1 MTIER
6 QTAPAGPDDRAGD
19 GSSDGRAGD
28 GSSDD
33 RAGDGSPDDRASDG
47 NDERTGP
54 PETGATP
61 SGPDRTPRAPF
72 LVRLV
77 SHEWTLAVLGG
88 LLLAVVLTWPT
99 LRDITST
106 IPQDIGDPTLQA
118 WQIAWGGHAVL
129 NDPTQLWHSNT
140 FYPEPYTYAYSDTLL
155 GYAPAGM
162 IGEGPVAGVVR
173 YNILYVLVHA
183 LAFVGAYALVRQLG
197 AGRIGAAAAGVAFGY
212 APWKL
217 AQAGHLHV
225 LSIGGIAL
233 ALAMLARG
241 HGWSLRHGYRPERR
255 RPGWA
260 FAGWLVAAWQ
270 ITLGFGIG
278 LPFGYVLALVCLA
291 AGAGYAWSWWRRRSR
306 PPFGRRL
313 LLADLAGGVVFGGV
327 SILMALPYLE
337 VVARHPA
344 GRRTLAHVQMFSP
357 PWRGFLVA
365 PPENWLWGER
375 HGAAR
380 ASLSFAGEMTLLP
393 GVVLIGLAVAGL
405 FFSVWRLRHRILLAV
420 GVLVSVGLA
429 SGTTLGGD
437 GDPGYATLVLHAPGF
452 DAIRTSG
459 RLVLWTTLLLGIL
472 AAGALTAL
480 TRLGTESSG
489 DRSPDG
495 TPADTRPETTATVPP
510 ATGATVPATATV
522 PAATGAA
529 TVPPATATAPAGAEP
544 AAGQPR
550 PESAAVAETV
560 PSTEP
565 GQPGPDDGPDQA
577 APAPPHAGERPGSPV
592 PVLRMAAY
600 QPPPGTEEQ
609 PDRRV
614 PGRRAAGFRRALVRL
629 VALIPLA
636 LIVVEGVNTTPHA
649 PVIPQPAA
657 LRGAEGPLLVLPSS
671 GTLEFSVMLW
681 STDGFP
687 KIVNG
692 LAAFTPDSQAQ
703 TLGITASFPD
713 RLSVDHLR
721 QLGVRTVVVLPE
733 YLPGTPWQEVLNR
746 PVDGLGVTRE
756 EVAGSVVFRLG

>member
-6 QTAPAGPDDRAGD
+6 QTIPAGPEDRIGGGPGEQPGD
-19 GSSDGRAGD
+19 GSENRADHGP
-28 GSSDD
+28 G
-33 RAGDGSPDDRASDG
+33 
-47 NDERTGP
+47 ERP
-54 PETGATP
+54 
-61 SGPDRTPRAPF
+61 APF
-72 LVRLV
+72 LVRLAR
-77 SHEWTLAVLGG
+77 HEWTLAVLGG

-118 WQIAWGGHAVL
+118 WQIAWGGHAIL
-129 NDPTQLWHSNT
+129 HDPTQLWHSNT

-162 IGEGPVAGVVR
+162 LGEGPVAGVVR

-183 LAFVGAYALVRQLG
+183 LAFVGAYALARQLG

-241 HGWSLRHGYRPERR
+241 HGWSLRHGYRPDRR

-260 FAGWLVAAWQ
+260 LAGWLVAAWQ
-270 ITLGFGIG
+270 MTLGFGIG

-291 AGAGYAWSWWRRRSR
+291 AAAGYAWSWSRRRSR

-313 LLADLAGGVVFGGV
+313 LLADLAGGAVFSVVT
-327 SILMALPYLE
+327 ILMALPYLE

-357 PWRGFLVA
+357 PWRGFLTA

-375 HGAAR
+375 HAAAR

-393 GVVLIGLAVAGL
+393 GVVLIGLAFAGL
-405 FFSVWRLRHRILLAV
+405 FYSVWRPRHRAMLAA

-437 GDPGYATLVLHAPGF
+437 GNPGYATLVLHAPGF

-480 TRLGTESSG
+480 TRLATEPSA
-489 DRSPDG
+489 DRSPEVAD
-495 TPADTRPETTATVPP
+495 PADPVS
-510 ATGATVPATATV
+510 
-522 PAATGAA
+522 PAADPADPADPVSPAA
-529 TVPPATATAPAGAEP
+529 DPGGPVAEP
-544 AAGQPR
+544 APPAI
-550 PESAAVAETV
+550 
-560 PSTEP
+560 
-565 GQPGPDDGPDQA
+565 D
-577 APAPPHAGERPGSPV
+577 PAPPAADPALPAVDAVGPRAGERSGVPV
-592 PVLRMAAY
+592 PVLRAAAY
-600 QPPPGTEEQ
+600 QSPPGVEE
-609 PDRRV
+609 PERRAR
-614 PGRRAAGFRRALVRL
+614 GRRAVGVPKALFRL

-703 TLGITASFPD
+703 TLGITAGFPD
-713 RLSVDHLR
+713 RFSVDHLR
-721 QLGVRTVVVLPE
+721 QIGVRTVVVLPE
-733 YLPGTPWQEVLNR
+733 YLAGTPWQDVLNR
-746 PVDGLGVTRE
+746 PVDGLGITRE

>member
-6 QTAPAGPDDRAGD
+6 QTVPAGPDDRAGERPD
-19 GSSDGRAGD
+19 GPAAGD
-28 GSSDD
+28 GSAGRAAGGSADD
-33 RAGDGSPDDRASDG
+33 RTVPSEAGAAPA
-47 NDERTGP
+47 GP
-54 PETGATP
+54 ARV
-61 SGPDRTPRAPF
+61 SRAPF

-118 WQIAWGGHAVL
+118 WQIAWGGHVL
-129 NDPTQLWHSNT
+129 LHDPTQLWHSNT

-233 ALAMLARG
+233 AFAMLARG

-270 ITLGFGIG
+270 MTLGFGIG

-291 AGAGYAWSWWRRRSR
+291 AGAGFAWSWWRRRSR
-306 PPFGRRL
+306 PRFGRRL
-313 LLADLAGGVVFGGV
+313 LLADLAGGAVFSGV
-327 SILMALPYLE
+327 SIFMALPYLE

-344 GRRTLAHVQMFSP
+344 GRRTLAHVEMFSP
-357 PWRGFLVA
+357 PWRGFLTA

-375 HGAAR
+375 HAVAR
-380 ASLSFAGEMTLLP
+380 ESLSFAGEMTLLP
-393 GVVLIGLAVAGL
+393 GVALIGLAFAGL
-405 FFSVWRLRHRILLAV
+405 FFSAWRVRHRIMLAL

-472 AAGALTAL
+472 AAGTLTAL
-480 TRLGTESSG
+480 TQLGTEPSA

-495 TPADTRPETTATVPP
+495 DPADATPP
-510 ATGATVPATATV
+510 AADVTPSTPDPTLSTPDATPSGADGTASAV
-522 PAATGAA
+522 
-529 TVPPATATAPAGAEP
+529 GAE
-544 AAGQPR
+544 
-550 PESAAVAETV
+550 S
-560 PSTEP
+560 
-565 GQPGPDDGPDQA
+565 GQPGPDRDVDQV
-577 APAPPHAGERPGSPV
+577 APEPGERPGAAL
-592 PVLRMAAY
+592 PVLRKAAY
-600 QPPPGTEEQ
+600 QPPPGTEE
-609 PDRRV
+609 PDRPA
-614 PGRRAAGFRRALVRL
+614 PGRRGAGFRRVLVRL
-629 VALIPLA
+629 VALVPLA
-636 LIVVEGVNTTPHA
+636 LIVLEGVNTTPHA

-657 LRGAEGPLLVLPSS
+657 LRGVEGPLLVLPSS

-692 LAAFTPDSQAQ
+692 LAAFTPESQAQ
-703 TLGITASFPD
+703 TLGITAGFPD
-713 RLSVDHLR
+713 RFSVDHLR
-721 QLGVRTVVVLPE
+721 RIGVRTVVVLPE
-733 YLPGTPWQEVLNR
+733 YLAGTPWQDVLNR
-746 PVDGLGVTRE
+746 PVDGLGITRE
-756 EVAGSVVFRLG
+756 EVSGSVVFRLG

>member
-6 QTAPAGPDDRAGD
+6 QTAPAGPDDQAGGGPDERAG
-19 GSSDGRAGD
+19 GRSDERAG
-28 GSSDD
+28 G
-33 RAGDGSPDDRASDG
+33 GP
-47 NDERTGP
+47 EHRTGP
-54 PETGATP
+54 PERAAPPVG
-61 SGPDRTPRAPF
+61 SGRVPRAPF

-88 LLLAVVLTWPT
+88 LLLAVLLTWPT

-155 GYAPAGM
+155 GYAPFGM
-162 IGEGPVAGVVR
+162 VGEGPVAAVVR

-183 LAFVGAYALVRQLG
+183 LAFIGAYALVRQLG

-241 HGWSLRHGYRPERR
+241 HGWSLRYGYRPDRR

-270 ITLGFGIG
+270 MTLGFGIG

-291 AGAGYAWSWWRRRSR
+291 AGVGYAWSWWRRRSR

-313 LLADLAGGVVFGGV
+313 LLADLAGGAVFGGIT
-327 SILMALPYLE
+327 ILMALPYFE

-344 GRRTLAHVQMFSP
+344 GRRSLAHVQMFSP
-357 PWRGFLVA
+357 PWRGFLTA

-375 HGAAR
+375 HAAAR

-393 GVVLIGLAVAGL
+393 GVVIIGLAFAGL
-405 FFSVWRLRHRILLAV
+405 FFSVWRLRHRLLLAA

-480 TRLGTESSG
+480 TQLGTE
-489 DRSPDG
+489 
-495 TPADTRPETTATVPP
+495 
-510 ATGATVPATATV
+510 
-522 PAATGAA
+522 PAAD
-529 TVPPATATAPAGAEP
+529 
-544 AAGQPR
+544 QPR
-550 PESAAVAETV
+550 PEPGPSAK
-560 PSTEP
+560 TEKPPATDP
-565 GQPGPDDGPDQA
+565 GQPDQAPDQA
-577 APAPPHAGERPGSPV
+577 PAERAGRPGVPV

-600 QPPPGTEEQ
+600 QPPPDAEE
-609 PDRRV
+609 PDR
-614 PGRRAAGFRRALVRL
+614 PALGRRAARFRTALVRL

-657 LRGAEGPLLVLPSS
+657 LRGVEGPLLVLPSS

-721 QLGVRTVVVLPE
+721 QVGVRTVVVLPE
-733 YLPGTPWQEVLNR
+733 YLAGTPWQEVLNR
-746 PVDGLGVTRE
+746 PVDGLGITRE

>member
-6 QTAPAGPDDRAGD
+6 QTAPAGPDEPGGQVDNEPGNRAGNGAGNRVGNEPGDRARPP
-19 GSSDGRAGD
+19 DGRAGSTRPVR
-28 GSSDD
+28 G
-33 RAGDGSPDDRASDG
+33 P
-47 NDERTGP
+47 RT
-54 PETGATP
+54 
-61 SGPDRTPRAPF
+61 SF
-72 LVRLV
+72 LVRLAT
-77 SHEWTLAVLGG
+77 HEWTLAVLGG

-129 NDPTQLWHSNT
+129 HDPTQLWHSNA

-162 IGEGPVAGVVR
+162 LGEGPVAAVVR

-241 HGWSLRHGYRPERR
+241 HGWSLRHGYRPELR

-270 ITLGFGIG
+270 MTLGFGIG

-291 AGAGYAWSWWRRRSR
+291 AGAGYAWSAWRRRSR

-327 SILMALPYLE
+327 SIFMALPYLE
-337 VVARHPA
+337 VVALHPA

-357 PWRGFLVA
+357 PWRGFLTA

-375 HGAAR
+375 HAAAR
-380 ASLSFAGEMTLLP
+380 ETFSFAGEMTLLP
-393 GVVLIGLAVAGL
+393 GVVLIGLAFAGL
-405 FFSVWRLRHRILLAV
+405 FFSVWRVRHRVLLAA
-420 GVLVSVGLA
+420 GVLGSVALA

-437 GDPGYATLVLHAPGF
+437 GNPGYATLVLHAPGF

-472 AAGALTAL
+472 AAGALSAL
-480 TRLGTESSG
+480 TQLK
-489 DRSPDG
+489 PDPSAERH
-495 TPADTRPETTATVPP
+495 PADPDAKPTPPEATSAAPPDSADSADSAAPPDSGAPADGAPAAAPADSADAASPASTGAAPASGVAGQRRPET
-510 ATGATVPATATV
+510 
-522 PAATGAA
+522 
-529 TVPPATATAPAGAEP
+529 
-544 AAGQPR
+544 
-550 PESAAVAETV
+550 
-560 PSTEP
+560 
-565 GQPGPDDGPDQA
+565 
-577 APAPPHAGERPGSPV
+577 PV
-592 PVLRMAAY
+592 PVLRSAAY
-600 QPPPGTEEQ
+600 QPPPGAEE
-609 PDRRV
+609 PD
-614 PGRRAAGFRRALVRL
+614 PPAPERRAAAFRTALLRL
-629 VALIPLA
+629 VALVPLA
-636 LIVVEGVNTTPHA
+636 LIVLEGVNTTPHA

-692 LAAFTPDSQAQ
+692 LASFTPESQAQ
-703 TLGITASFPD
+703 TLGVTANFPD
-713 RLSVDHLR
+713 PISVDHLR
-721 QLGVRTVVVLPE
+721 RIGVRTVVVLPE

-756 EVAGSVVFRLG
+756 EVSGSVVFRLG

>member
-6 QTAPAGPDDRAGD
+6 QTAPAGPDERAADDRDERAGD
-19 GSSDGRAGD
+19 G
-28 GSSDD
+28 
-33 RAGDGSPDDRASDG
+33 P
-47 NDERTGP
+47 DERTGP
-54 PETGATP
+54 PESGAAP
-61 SGPDRTPRAPF
+61 SGPGRVSRAPF

-129 NDPTQLWHSNT
+129 TDPSQLWHSNT

-241 HGWSLRHGYRPERR
+241 HGWSLRHGYRPDRR

-270 ITLGFGIG
+270 MTLGFGIG

-375 HGAAR
+375 HAAAR

-393 GVVLIGLAVAGL
+393 GVVLIGLAFAGL
-405 FFSVWRLRHRILLAV
+405 FFSVWRLRHRILLTV

-480 TRLGTESSG
+480 TRLGTEPSG
-489 DRSPDG
+489 DRPPEG
-495 TPADTRPETTATVPP
+495 TPADTRPETADTA
-510 ATGATVPATATV
+510 PATATIP
-522 PAATGAA
+522 PAA
-529 TVPPATATAPAGAEP
+529 AEP
-544 AAGQPR
+544 GAGQPR
-550 PESAAVAETV
+550 SESGPAAMDEEA
-560 PSTEP
+560 PATEP
-565 GQPGPDDGPDQA
+565 GQPGPDDGPAQA
-577 APAPPHAGERPGSPV
+577 APPRQAGERSGIPV

-609 PDRRV
+609 PDRRA
-614 PGRRAAGFRRALVRL
+614 PGWRAAGFRRALVRL

-636 LIVVEGVNTTPHA
+636 LILVEGVNTTPHA

-746 PVDGLGVTRE
+746 PVDGLGITRE
-756 EVAGSVVFRLG
+756 EVSGSVVFRLG

>member
-1 MTIER
+1 MRIER
-6 QTAPAGPDDRAGD
+6 QAVPAGGDGQAGDERDDGRRPDERDAGTRPDERAG
-19 GSSDGRAGD
+19 GEPEGRAG
-28 GSSDD
+28 GGAGA
-33 RAGDGSPDDRASDG
+33 RAV
-47 NDERTGP
+47 
-54 PETGATP
+54 
-61 SGPDRTPRAPF
+61 
-72 LVRLV
+72 VRLLR
-77 SHEWTLAVLGG
+77 HEWTVAVLGG

-99 LRDITST
+99 LRDITTT

-129 NDPTQLWHSNT
+129 HDPTQLWHSNA

-162 IGEGPVAGVVR
+162 LGEGPVAAVVR

-241 HGWSLRHGYRPERR
+241 HGWSLRHGYRPDRC

-260 FAGWLVAAWQ
+260 FAGWAVAAWQ
-270 ITLGFGIG
+270 MTLGFGIG
-278 LPFGYVLALVCLA
+278 LPFGYVLALVCLVAA
-291 AGAGYAWSWWRRRSR
+291 AGYGWAWWRRRSR

-313 LLADLAGGVVFGGV
+313 FVADLAGGAVFGGV
-327 SILMALPYLE
+327 SIFMALPYLE

-344 GRRTLAHVQMFSP
+344 GRRTLEHVQMFSP
-357 PWRGFLVA
+357 PWRGFLTA

-375 HGAAR
+375 HAVAR
-380 ASLSFAGEMTLLP
+380 ESLSFAGEMTLLP
-393 GVVLIGLAVAGL
+393 GVVLIGLAFAGL
-405 FFSVWRLRHRILLAV
+405 FFSVWRVRHRVLLAA

-429 SGTTLGGD
+429 SGTTLFGD
-437 GDPGYATLVLHAPGF
+437 GSPGYATLVTYAPGF

-472 AAGALTAL
+472 AAGLLTAL
-480 TRLGTESSG
+480 TRLPEEAP
-489 DRSPDG
+489 DAAPPDG
-495 TPADTRPETTATVPP
+495 GARPDAEDAGRPDVDDPARPVGQGAAPP
-510 ATGATVPATATV
+510 AGQEPAGSVSTWTPEASTVADDASGVQVSGPGGAGGGPVV
-522 PAATGAA
+522 LRPAAYR
-529 TVPPATATAPAGAEP
+529 APQG
-544 AAGQPR
+544 
-550 PESAAVAETV
+550 V
-560 PSTEP
+560 
-565 GQPGPDDGPDQA
+565 
-577 APAPPHAGERPGSPV
+577 
-592 PVLRMAAY
+592 
-600 QPPPGTEEQ
+600 EEAQ
-609 PDRRV
+609 
-614 PGRRAAGFRRALVRL
+614 GRAAGRRRDARPRKLLVRL

-636 LIVVEGVNTTPHA
+636 LVVLEGVNTTPHA
-649 PVIPQPAA
+649 PVLPQPAA

-692 LAAFTPDSQAQ
+692 LASFIPDSQAQ
-703 TLGITASFPD
+703 TLAVTASFPD
-713 RLSVDHLR
+713 RPSVDHLR
-721 QLGVRTVVVLPE
+721 RLGVRTVVVLPE

-746 PVDGLGVTRE
+746 PVDGLGIARE
-756 EVAGSVVFRLG
+756 EVGGSVVFRLG

>member
-6 QTAPAGPDDRAGD
+6 QTAPAGPDDGTGDQVDDGSGDQVDDGSGDRAGN
-19 GSSDGRAGD
+19 GSGSRVGNESGERTRRPDGRAGSV
-28 GSSDD
+28 GPV
-33 RAGDGSPDDRASDG
+33 RGPRAS
-47 NDERTGP
+47 
-54 PETGATP
+54 
-61 SGPDRTPRAPF
+61 F
-72 LVRLV
+72 LVRLAT
-77 SHEWTLAVLGG
+77 HEWTLAVLGG

-129 NDPTQLWHSNT
+129 HDPTQLWHSNT

-162 IGEGPVAGVVR
+162 LGEGPVAAVVR

-241 HGWSLRHGYRPERR
+241 HGWSLRHGYRPELR

-260 FAGWLVAAWQ
+260 FAGWVVAAWQ
-270 ITLGFGIG
+270 LTLGFGIG

-291 AGAGYAWSWWRRRSR
+291 AGAGYAWSAWRRRSR

-313 LLADLAGGVVFGGV
+313 LLADLAGGAVFSGV
-327 SILMALPYLE
+327 GIFMALPYLE
-337 VVARHPA
+337 VVALHPA

-357 PWRGFLVA
+357 PWRGFLTA

-375 HGAAR
+375 HAAAR
-380 ASLSFAGEMTLLP
+380 ETLSFAGEMTLLP
-393 GVVLIGLAVAGL
+393 GVALIGLAFAGL
-405 FFSVWRLRHRILLAV
+405 FFSVWRVRHRVLLAG
-420 GVLVSVGLA
+420 GVLGSVALA

-437 GDPGYATLVLHAPGF
+437 GNPGYATLVLHAPGF

-480 TRLGTESSG
+480 TRLNPDPSAGRRPG
-489 DRSPDG
+489 DPD
-495 TPADTRPETTATVPP
+495 
-510 ATGATVPATATV
+510 
-522 PAATGAA
+522 
-529 TVPPATATAPAGAEP
+529 AEP
-544 AAGQPR
+544 APPDATSAAPPHSGDLAGAAAPASAAPASAAPASAAPSDPADAVPASGEAGQP
-550 PESAAVAETV
+550 P
-560 PSTEP
+560 
-565 GQPGPDDGPDQA
+565 
-577 APAPPHAGERPGSPV
+577 RPGTPV
-592 PVLRMAAY
+592 PVLRSAAY
-600 QPPPGTEEQ
+600 QPPPGGEE
-609 PDRRV
+609 PE
-614 PGRRAAGFRRALVRL
+614 PPAPERRAAAFRTSLLRL
-629 VALIPLA
+629 AALIPLA
-636 LIVVEGVNTTPHA
+636 LIVLEGVNTTPHA

-687 KIVNG
+687 RIVNG
-692 LAAFTPDSQAQ
+692 LAAFTPESQAQ
-703 TLGITASFPD
+703 TLGVTANFPD
-713 RLSVDHLR
+713 PLSVDHLR
-721 QLGVRTVVVLPE
+721 RIGVRTVVVLPE

-756 EVAGSVVFRLG
+756 EVSGSVVFRLG